1 MTVAMK
7 KHIRND
13 SMLLKKISSE
23 LIQELRRKDINEE
36 AIFEVHVSFEEAL
49 RNAMMH
55 GNRQDPGK
63 KVLVETEIKD
73 GILYI
78 AVEDEGEGFEP
89 AHIPDPTLEENLL
102 KESGRGVYLI
112 NRLMD
117 EVKYEKGGRRV
128 IMIKYLNKEK
138 AGSEA
143 ENEDMS
149 GR

>member
-1 MTVAMK
+1 MK

>member
-1 MTVAMK
+1 MR
-7 KHIRND
+7 KHIKND
-13 SMLLKKISSE
+13 SMLLKEISSD
-23 LIQELRRKDINEE
+23 LMQELRRKDIKEE
-36 AIFEVHVSFEEAL
+36 VIFEVHVSFEEAL

-55 GNRQDPGK
+55 GNRQDPEK
-63 KVLVETEIKD
+63 KVLVETEITD
-73 GILYI
+73 GVLYI

-89 AHIPDPTLEENLL
+89 SSIPDPTLEENLL

-117 EVKYEKGGRRV
+117 EVKYENNGRRV
-128 IMIKYLNKEK
+128 IMIKHLNRKK